1 MSRSTSVMKALV
13 TAELERTADANCRD
27 RLAGLLVEPTFL
39 PLAWEYGAVGATRLC
54 CVVARLDDGDR
65 ALVYCE
71 DGFGPQEPWG
81 AVSLAEASMGSDDQ
95 WFGSLYDAALG
106 AGLCQPLPGDEV
118 P

>member
-1 MSRSTSVMKALV
+1 MSRSASTMKALV
-13 TAELERTADANCRD
+13 AAELERAADANCRD
-27 RLAGLLVEPTFL
+27 RLAGVLVEPTFL
-39 PLAWEYGAVGATRLC
+39 SLAWEYGAVGATRLC

-81 AVSLAEASMGSDDQ
+81 AVSLAEASMGGDEQ
-95 WFGSLYDAALG
+95 WYSSLYDAAIG
-106 AGLCQPLPGDEV
+106 AGLCQPPLGYEV